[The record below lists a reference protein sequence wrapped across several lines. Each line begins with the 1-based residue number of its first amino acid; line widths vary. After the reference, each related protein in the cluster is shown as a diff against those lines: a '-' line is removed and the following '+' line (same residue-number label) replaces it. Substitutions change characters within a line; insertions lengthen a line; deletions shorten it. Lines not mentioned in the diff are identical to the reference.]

1 MTDFADTPT
10 ETTKPD
16 VLAESILR
24 AAGMSVNDL
33 KSLGHVFKD
42 AANTFSARMK
52 ELTPVAVE
60 TEVSGMESVE
70 RAQVETLLAREG
82 VIAPVHVDPWG
93 SVIHMVADRAFVF
106 SGLEALFGA
115 GANFDTF
122 ETPRALTSVERKVA
136 RELFIHMGAALDH
149 VFAGA
154 EQRIFRVGEPV
165 QTYGFDLDEFD
176 QSRLFACAFT
186 IRAAGKT
193 GTVRL
198 LMPRTCHRP
207 MQEAIAGLLRK
218 PSAHSDP
225 AWARKMRIEVSRA
238 KIAIEAYIQQGT
250 MTLNEIA
257 RLQPGQVLKLPKDAI
272 EQVRLRSGGQALFKC
287 TLGKTGANFTV
298 RIGDPVNQEEDLID
312 ELVAG

>member
-1 MTDFADTPT
+1 MTDDGSTQAA
-10 ETTKPD
+10 KPD
-16 VLAESILR
+16 ILAESILR
-24 AAGMSVNDL
+24 AAGMSVDDL

-42 AANTFSARMK
+42 AAATFSGRLK

-70 RAQVETLLAREG
+70 RAQVEMLLARDA

-93 SVIHMVADRAFVF
+93 STIHMVADRAFVF
-106 SGLEALFGA
+106 SGVEALFGA
-115 GANFDTF
+115 GANFDSF
-122 ETPRALTSVERKVA
+122 DTPRAFTSVERKVA
-136 RELFIHMGAALDH
+136 RELFAHLGAALDH

-154 EQRIFRVGEPV
+154 EQQIFRVGEPV
-165 QTYGFDLDEFD
+165 QTSAFDLEEFG

-198 LMPRTCHRP
+198 LMPRACHRP
-207 MQEAIAGLLRK
+207 MQEAIADLLRK

-225 AWARKMRIEVSRA
+225 AWARKLRIEVSRA
-238 KIAIEAYIQQGT
+238 KVGIEAFIQQGT
-250 MTLNEIA
+250 MTLDEIS

-287 TLGKTGANFTV
+287 TLGKAGANFTV

-312 ELVAG
+312 ELAAG